1 MSASAS
7 AWHGC
12 SSAVSALITGT
23 DAHSAHASSSSCA
36 CVRTASASTYRESAR
51 AVSGSDSPREI
62 CSSSG
67 LSAIAVPPRC
77 AIATENDTRVRVE
90 CFEK

>member
-1 MSASAS
+1 ML
-7 AWHGC
+7 
-12 SSAVSALITGT
+12 VR
-23 DAHSAHASSSSCA
+23 AH
-36 CVRTASASTYRESAR
+36 RERVEVAR
-51 AVSGSDSPREI
+51 QGARRVGQRLAAES

-67 LSAIAVPPRC
+67 VSAIAVPPRC